1 MKTDSSMKTATKS
14 RKAYYA
20 LIPLGLLLVVLL
32 LYYESVLIEAGGF
45 LAPEGR
51 GDGKCRTE
59 MKTGGEMTKELTHF
73 PANWLSLSTMSFA
86 DTFQSR
92 AL

>member
-1 MKTDSSMKTATKS
+1 MKTTTKS
-14 RKAYYA
+14 KKAYYA
-20 LIPLGLLLVVLL
+20 LIPLGLVLVLL
-32 LYYESVLIEAGGF
+32 LLCYETVLTEAGRF

-51 GDGKCRTE
+51 GEGKCRTE